1 MEGGGSSNPDATC
14 HPAWSRLFSCDSYL
28 AVRALL
34 LDLPADA
41 GGGAAGAGAHD
52 DHVHVSAALGEDL
65 LRRGVVVGQRVTR
78 VPVLVQDDRVRDL
91 YTTKQTE
98 SHCLKSKSNI

>member
-1 MEGGGSSNPDATC
+1 MWCGGRGSSNPDATF
-14 HPAWSRLFSCDSYL
+14 HLAWSRDSYL
-28 AVRALL
+28 AVWALL

-52 DHVHVSAALGEDL
+52 DHVHVSAALGQDL

-91 YTTKQTE
+91 YTTKQPAKA
-98 SHCLKSKSNI
+98 LF

>member
-1 MEGGGSSNPDATC
+1 MFLYVMYVCGQ
-14 HPAWSRLFSCDSYL
+14 LYL
-28 AVRALL
+28 AVWALL

-52 DHVHVSAALGEDL
+52 DHVHVSAALGQDL
-65 LRRGVVVGQRVTR
+65 LRRGVVVCQRVTR

-91 YTTKQTE
+91 YTQQ
-98 SHCLKSKSNI
+98 SKLLIV

>member
-1 MEGGGSSNPDATC
+1 M
-14 HPAWSRLFSCDSYL
+14 WQLYL

-41 GGGAAGAGAHD
+41 CGGAAGAGAHD
-52 DHVHVSAALGEDL
+52 DHVHVSAALGQDL

-78 VPVLVQDDRVRDL
+78 VPVLVQDYRVRDL
-91 YTTKQTE
+91 YTTQQTA
-98 SHCLKSKSNI
+98 KSLFNKKIEH